1 MDFLIISLSIVNFKV
16 WAAFDYRSLS
26 FMCILKLGIWQYKDQ
41 YGWNELLMTRTI
53 TPSCR
58 AALYYTPKQYFDYNI
73 LAVAKF
79 SRKELLNWKKRF
91 LVFEVRWMISFISS
105 FISLPIHCSFSIVKI
120 IFCSKD
126 WSFFIVVIIFC
137 WLSLLKSSWEQH
149 PPLCCCF
156 FSPWNIGLSS
166 LLNFCKTC
174 MRPEQLWSYDIPSY
188 DKNTSLVA
196 LWLMMTT

>member
-16 WAAFDYRSLS
+16 WAAFDYQSLS

-91 LVFEVRWMISFISS
+91 LVFEVCWMISFISS

-149 PPLCCCF
+149 PPLYCCF
-156 FSPWNIGLSS
+156 FLPETLDFPVCWISVRLVWGLSS
-166 LLNFCKTC
+166 CDHMIFLLAIKI
-174 MRPEQLWSYDIPSY
+174 L
-188 DKNTSLVA
+188 A
-196 LWLMMTT
+196 WLHCGWW

>member
-16 WAAFDYRSLS
+16 WAAFDYQSLS

-91 LVFEVRWMISFISS
+91 LVFEVRWMSSFNSFISS
-105 FISLPIHCSFSIVKI
+105 LISFPIHRRFSFVK
-120 IFCSKD
+120 
-126 WSFFIVVIIFC
+126 IIFC
-137 WLSLLKSSWEQH
+137 WLSMLKYPWEQH
-149 PPLCCCF
+149 PPSCCF
-156 FSPWNIGLSS
+156 S
-166 LLNFCKTC
+166 LKHWTFHFFEFL
-174 MRPEQLWSYDIPSY
+174 
-188 DKNTSLVA
+188 
-196 LWLMMTT
+196 